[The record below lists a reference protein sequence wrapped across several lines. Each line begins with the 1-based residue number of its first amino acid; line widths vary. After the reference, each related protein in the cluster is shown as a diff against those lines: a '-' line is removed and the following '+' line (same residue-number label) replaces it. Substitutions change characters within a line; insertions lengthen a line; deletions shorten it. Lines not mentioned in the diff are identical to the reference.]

1 LLPPIEEGQLTSPL
15 GERARSKLPS
25 FDKLRV
31 VSEDEP
37 PKAGVRG
44 NTKRTVY
51 VTKSKSRSEMPV
63 RLSDEKTKIVAK
75 HKTITRIEVQ
85 KRNPRR
91 RSVYLDGKFAFGVD
105 EEVISKL
112 GLEKGEEIGETD
124 IKEILKQKG
133 ESEAKEAALRFLSFR
148 RRTEKEVRDKLK
160 RRGFDNR
167 TIRSTIEKLK
177 DHDLINDVEFAIAWV
192 KERLAHKPRGKK
204 LLRQELWKKGIK
216 KEIIDQV
223 TEELC
228 QDEDKAA
235 SELLEKIKRRYR
247 NLEPQVARRRMLGV
261 LLRRGFS
268 YEIARNTFSSLHSS
282 SVADNET

>member
-1 LLPPIEEGQLTSPL
+1 
-15 GERARSKLPS
+15 
-25 FDKLRV
+25 
-31 VSEDEP
+31 
-37 PKAGVRG
+37 
-44 NTKRTVY
+44 
-51 VTKSKSRSEMPV
+51 
-63 RLSDEKTKIVAK
+63 VAK

-91 RSVYLDGKFAFGVD
+91 RSIYLDGKFAFGVD

-112 GLEKGEEIGETD
+112 GLEKGEEINEGG

-133 ESEAKEAALRFLSFR
+133 ENEAKEAALSFLSFR

-160 RRGFDNR
+160 KRGFDNK

-177 DHDLINDVEFAIAWV
+177 DHDLINDAEFAAAWV
-192 KERLAHKPRGKK
+192 KERLAYKPRGKR

-228 QDEDKAA
+228 NDEERAA

-247 NLEPQVARRRMLGV
+247 NLEPQVARRRIYG
-261 LLRRGFS
+261 LLMRRGFS
-268 YEIARNTFSSLHSS
+268 YNNVKHVMEDLMLDKES
-282 SVADNET
+282 